1 MRTCPQCSEENP
13 ERARFCLACGT
24 PLDAGEAKP
33 QEERRI
39 ISVVF
44 VDLVGFTSRS
54 DKQDPEDVQAILT
67 PYHDLVRRELE
78 SFGGV
83 VEKFIGDA
91 IVAVFGAPTAHG
103 DDAERAVRAALSVRD
118 SVQESDETELQ
129 LGLQLRIAVNTGEAL
144 VSLGARPALGEHM
157 VAGDVVNTAS
167 RLQQAAPI
175 DGILVGDETYAA
187 TKELFEYEPAAPIEA
202 KGKAEPVGAW
212 IAIAPLLP
220 AGQRKQSGAFVG
232 RAHELDVLRG
242 IWERVAGE
250 RAPHLVTILGPAGVG
265 KTRLTQEFET
275 MVEDLGGRVVR
286 GRSLPYRESS
296 AYFGFSIQVKQLC
309 GIFESD
315 PPELALEKLRARVSE
330 FVTSDAET
338 VTQHLAILLGLDLE
352 GSVEE
357 REELFFSVR
366 RFIEAVALDRPAMFV
381 FEDIH
386 WADRSLLDLVELLA
400 ARLRDLPVLLLALAR
415 PELLDSRPAW
425 GGGLTAYTALPLAPL
440 NPAEAEELAELL
452 LGQVE
457 RERISTLAET
467 AEGNPLFIEQ
477 LAATVAEG
485 SAAKGSLPT
494 TVRGIVAARLDA
506 LPPAERSLLLDAA
519 VVGKV
524 FWRGVLERMR
534 DGEEELSEL
543 LGALERRDLITRETT
558 SMIEG
563 EQQFSFK
570 HVLIREVAYEL
581 LPRARR
587 QERHARRRVH
597 RAVDGRARR
606 GGRGYGAPLAR
617 LWRSGA
623 GDRLL
628 RPRRGAGR
636 TRLGEGPG
644 GDPLPRGARS
654 RLSGRRR
661 ASGNAPAA
669 ARARA
674 GRRRAHSGRASAHAG
689 ELTAGKSAG
698 VTSPAISRTCSTVC
712 LPRSTEC
719 SRTVSSLG
727 AS

>member
-1 MRTCPQCSEENP
+1 MPTCPQCSEENP

-67 PYHDLVRRELE
+67 PYHDLVRGELE

-167 RLQQAAPI
+167 RLQQAAPV
-175 DGILVGDETYAA
+175 GGVLVGDETYAA
-187 TKELFEYEPAAPIEA
+187 TKEMFEYEPAAPVEA

-242 IWERVAGE
+242 TWERVAGE

-366 RFIEAVALDRPAMFV
+366 RFIEAVALDRPAIVV

-587 QERHARRRVH
+587 QERHARAAEFIEQSTAELGEAGAATARHWRDSGDPERAIVYFVRAAEQAERGWAKDQAAILYREALDLVSQDDAEQVGTLRR
-597 RAVDGRARR
+597 RLA
-606 GGRGYGAPLAR
+606 LAR
-617 LWRSGA
+617 
-623 GDRLL
+623 
-628 RPRRGAGR
+628 
-636 TRLGEGPG
+636 
-644 GDPLPRGARS
+644 
-654 RLSGRRR
+654 
-661 ASGNAPAA
+661 AA
-669 ARARA
+669 AVHIPDARQLM
-674 GRRRAHSGRASAHAG
+674 RES
-689 ELTAGKSAG
+689 
-698 VTSPAISRTCSTVC
+698 
-712 LPRSTEC
+712 
-719 SRTVSSLG
+719 
-727 AS
+727 

>member
-1 MRTCPQCSEENP
+1 VRTCPQCSEENP

-366 RFIEAVALDRPAMFV
+366 RFIEAVALDRPAIVV

-587 QERHARRRVH
+587 QERHARAAEFIEQSTAELGEAGAATARHWRDSGDPERAIVYFVRAAEQAERGWAKDQAAILYREALDLVSQDDAEQVGTLRR
-597 RAVDGRARR
+597 RLA
-606 GGRGYGAPLAR
+606 LAR
-617 LWRSGA
+617 
-623 GDRLL
+623 
-628 RPRRGAGR
+628 
-636 TRLGEGPG
+636 
-644 GDPLPRGARS
+644 
-654 RLSGRRR
+654 
-661 ASGNAPAA
+661 AA
-669 ARARA
+669 AVHIPDARQLM
-674 GRRRAHSGRASAHAG
+674 RES
-689 ELTAGKSAG
+689 
-698 VTSPAISRTCSTVC
+698 
-712 LPRSTEC
+712 
-719 SRTVSSLG
+719 
-727 AS
+727 